1 MTLLLPFV
9 EPITNPQLRRLHM
22 LWRRWTGGVDLRP
35 AKSRRLRHY
44 YVALFTAGRAQE
56 TRALTHDDASKV
68 IAWLERLTGSAS
80 PKQNRAAGTAGR
92 RGFPERRRIRPNAA
106 AWGALW
112 AHARALGMDRAA
124 IERFIHDHYGALGL
138 HGLDDLR
145 AMADLNRVLWGLKAI
160 LRRGPR
166 PKRAAQKSAA

>member
-1 MTLLLPFV
+1 LTLPLPFV
-9 EPITNPQLRRLHM
+9 ELISQAQLRRLQM
-22 LWRRWTGGVDLRP
+22 LWRCWTDGLALRP

-44 YVALFTAGRAQE
+44 YVALFTEGRANE
-56 TRALTHDDASKV
+56 TRALTQEEASRV
-68 IAWLERLTGSAS
+68 IGWLERLTGTAP

-92 RGFPERRRIRPNAA
+92 RGFHERRRIRPNAA

-112 AHARALGMDRAA
+112 AHARALGMERAA
-124 IERFIHDHYGALGL
+124 VERFIHEHFGALGL

-166 PKRAAQKSAA
+166 GKRAAQKPAA